1 MRLSPVLKTGVWITA
16 LCLCAQGQTAPGNPA
31 AVNESKGMPPRISPA
46 EYQAHAQHPVRTPR
60 QVCVWCY
67 LIAQW
72 HGGHEVTV
80 VLKPLTCIGVARGFR
95 TYAARMVLSLNA
107 SIIIGR

>member
-1 MRLSPVLKTGVWITA
+1 VRL
-16 LCLCAQGQTAPGNPA
+16 
-31 AVNESKGMPPRISPA
+31 
-46 EYQAHAQHPVRTPR
+46 
-60 QVCVWCY
+60 WCY

-72 HGGHEVTV
+72 HGGHVVTV
-80 VLKPLTCIGVARGFR
+80 VLKPLTCIGVARGGR

>member
-1 MRLSPVLKTGVWITA
+1 MIGKNRVGRRPA
-16 LCLCAQGQTAPGNPA
+16 LTRSS
-31 AVNESKGMPPRISPA
+31 V
-46 EYQAHAQHPVRTPR
+46 HPVRTPR

-80 VLKPLTCIGVARGFR
+80 VLKPLTCIGVARGGR

>member
-1 MRLSPVLKTGVWITA
+1 LK
-16 LCLCAQGQTAPGNPA
+16 PGRDREEP
-31 AVNESKGMPPRISPA
+31 G
-46 EYQAHAQHPVRTPR
+46 
-60 QVCVWCY
+60 Y

-72 HGGHEVTV
+72 RGGHEVTV
-80 VLKPLTCIGVARGFR
+80 VLEPPDVHRCARGFR

>member
-1 MRLSPVLKTGVWITA
+1 
-16 LCLCAQGQTAPGNPA
+16 
-31 AVNESKGMPPRISPA
+31 
-46 EYQAHAQHPVRTPR
+46 
-60 QVCVWCY
+60 

-72 HGGHEVTV
+72 HSGHEVTV